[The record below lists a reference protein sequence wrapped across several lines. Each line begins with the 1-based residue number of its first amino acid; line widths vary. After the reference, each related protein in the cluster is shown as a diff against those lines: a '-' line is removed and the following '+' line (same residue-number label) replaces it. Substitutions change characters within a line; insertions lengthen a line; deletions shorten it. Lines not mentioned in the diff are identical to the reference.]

1 VSELRCYGRCKQTL
15 PTQCFWKNA
24 ALDRGFQ
31 AECKTCRKARDAERS
46 NTLNIMREQRAAA
59 TIEERRNFG
68 KSCHRCKLT
77 KPLSAF
83 RGRGSFDGAGYECK
97 DCYNARRRARY
108 LEDSTFKDKCKES
121 SAARKATLTT
131 ADKRK
136 YRQAQRQRRKA
147 AGLTQSGK
155 PRKQDAHVTAWRKQP
170 KPARPMLHD
179 AHIKEWK
186 SDRSRFWMWRYRNDP
201 VFNAAQ
207 RLRQFNR
214 KARALDGKLAANVA
228 IDLKRGVF
236 RFGALTG
243 YSVDEL
249 WDRLAETMPRDAS
262 IADFLCGRLHIDHIR
277 PRASFDLTDAEQVRA
292 CWALTNLQ
300 LLWALDNQRKAA
312 RVPHQ
317 ELRCA

>member
-1 VSELRCYGRCKQTL
+1 VSELATVSERRNAAARARYA
-15 PTQCFWKNA
+15 KNA
-24 ALDRGFQ
+24 AVRD
-31 AECKTCRKARDAERS
+31 ERKR
-46 NTLNIMREQRAAA
+46 
-59 TIEERRNFG
+59 
-68 KSCHRCKLT
+68 
-77 KPLSAF
+77 
-83 RGRGSFDGAGYECK
+83 
-97 DCYNARRRARY
+97 
-108 LEDSTFKDKCKES
+108 S

-136 YRQAQRQRRKA
+136 YRQAQRQRFKA
-147 AGLTQSGK
+147 AGLTQDGK
-155 PRKQDAHVTAWRKQP
+155 PRKKQDAHVSAWREHS
-170 KPARPMLHD
+170 KPTLHD

-236 RFGALTG
+236 RFGELTG

-312 RVPHQ
+312 RVPQQ

>member
-1 VSELRCYGRCKQTL
+1 MTKQ
-15 PTQCFWKNA
+15 
-24 ALDRGFQ
+24 
-31 AECKTCRKARDAERS
+31 ERS
-46 NTLNIMREQRAAA
+46 AKRSAARLELKQM
-59 TIEERRNFG
+59 TG
-68 KSCHRCKLT
+68 KRCHRCKLA
-77 KPLSAF
+77 KPLPDF
-83 RGRGSFDGAGYECK
+83 KPDPRRFDGCGAECK
-97 DCYNARRRARY
+97 ECLNARRRARY
-108 LEDSTFKDKCKES
+108 AKDPILQDKCKT
-121 SAARKATLTT
+121 SAAERT
-131 ADKRK
+131 AKLSAAVKRK
-136 YRQAQRQRRKA
+136 YRDAQRARYME
-147 AGLTQSGK
+147 AGLTRYGK
-155 PRKQDAHVTAWRKQP
+155 ARKAKADAHVTAWRKQP
-170 KPARPMLHD
+170 KPARPTLHD

-249 WDRLAETMPRDAS
+249 WDRLAQTMPRDAS

-312 RVPHQ
+312 RLPQQ